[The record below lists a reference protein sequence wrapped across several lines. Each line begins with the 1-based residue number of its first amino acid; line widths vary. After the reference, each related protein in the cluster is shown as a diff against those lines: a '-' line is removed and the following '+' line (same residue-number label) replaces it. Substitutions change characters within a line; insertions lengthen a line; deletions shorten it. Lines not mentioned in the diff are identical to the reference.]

1 MSEMK
6 PTPGPLRVE
15 ADGKWPFYI
24 RTFDAA
30 GDCVFCEDMP
40 AYSTNQKNLAECLA
54 GKHMGGDQDVAIRA
68 CAIALANAELRAEA
82 HNVLTATGLSPV
94 QLVEMVKEL
103 KEALC
108 LMVRTHDEP
117 AESLL
122 QEVKEQQW
130 LDKARAALAKCEGV
144 K

>member
-1 MSEMK
+1 MGEMK
-6 PTPGPLRVE
+6 PTPGPWYAKNQVVYTDAMPKRFWGD
-15 ADGKWPFYI
+15 AKQYSGPYI
-24 RTFDAA
+24 VMQTGLYSSPDDATT
-30 GDCVFCEDMP
+30 
-40 AYSTNQKNLAECLA
+40 Y
-54 GKHMGGDQDVAIRA
+54 
-68 CAIALANAELRAEA
+68 ANARLVAEA
-82 HNVLTATGLSPV
+82 GTVFHNTGLSPV

-103 KEALC
+103 KAALC

-130 LDKARAALAKCEGV
+130 LDRARAALAKCEGV